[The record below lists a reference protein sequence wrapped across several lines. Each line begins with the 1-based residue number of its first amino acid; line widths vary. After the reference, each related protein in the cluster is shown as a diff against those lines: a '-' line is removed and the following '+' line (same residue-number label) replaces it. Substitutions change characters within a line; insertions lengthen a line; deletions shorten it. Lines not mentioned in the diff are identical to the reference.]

1 MHRSSKLAY
10 VCASG
15 RKRFGALQLGRS
27 LFWPRWLSRD
37 VSPLDLLFLEL
48 RQGVDYRGD
57 PTPLSPV
64 PNPSTSISTTH
75 AAEICWIAVVGHR
88 WYALLKR
95 MMKLWKR
102 MVQVCVCVCV
112 CWSWRIRGEMK
123 GWRGERFAPP
133 GFHDSSL
140 SPVFKAWQ
148 LVSLSALFACLFH
161 GPPPSHFTAQGYC
174 KSMHEIAMTNIWAG
188 GSGCRVSSIE
198 ISSFFE
204 FLVRRFLSG
213 KEKER
218 KLVGNIFLKWIF

>member
-1 MHRSSKLAY
+1 MIVAWRQPPWSSLPR
-10 VCASG
+10 ASS
-15 RKRFGALQLGRS
+15 RCRL
-27 LFWPRWLSRD
+27 PRGPHPPFSRTQPFHEHFHHPRCWN
-37 VSPLDLLFLEL
+37 PLDG
-48 RQGVDYRGD
+48 R
-57 PTPLSPV
+57 
-64 PNPSTSISTTH
+64 
-75 AAEICWIAVVGHR
+75 IAVVGHR

-102 MVQVCVCVCV
+102 MVQVCVYVCV

-161 GPPPSHFTAQGYC
+161 GPPPSHFTTQGYC

-198 ISSFFE
+198 IPSFFE